1 MKQKI
6 TGPRR
11 ILSTASAGLLS
22 LLTIFFAPGLSAQ
35 EITRHK
41 VAVFSPLYLDSAFD
55 ARGNFRYEKSGAKF
69 SVPGLDFYYGVK
81 VALDSLGKRG
91 APLEIFLYDT
101 RGKESIN
108 ALLAKPEMN
117 EVEMIIA
124 HSNVS
129 ETRLLADAAQKKK
142 IPFISAT
149 LPNDAGV
156 NNNPYMVVLNS
167 TLQAHMEGIYRFL
180 QRYHPTEKVVVF
192 RKPGLQEDQIKNHLV
207 EFSKATLAS
216 KLDIKFVDLSPNFTP
231 RDLLTHLDSTRK
243 NIVIT
248 GTLEESFGIRL
259 AKQMAQL
266 NRIYPALV
274 IGMPTWD
281 NFNLAQKDLASL
293 EMIYSTP
300 FYYNRGTSLET
311 ELASDFSSEMSVR
324 PGEMFFRGYETML
337 RFGLLLLD
345 TRKDVASNLSRKGN
359 VVLTPMDIQP
369 VFKDRA
375 AMTLDYF
382 ENKYLYFIKVIGGTK
397 NVLY

>member
-11 ILSTASAGLLS
+11 ILSTVLACLLS
-22 LLTIFFAPGLSAQ
+22 LLAILLAPGLSAQ
-35 EITRHK
+35 EPARHK

-55 ARGNFRYEKSGAKF
+55 ARGNFRYEKTGAKF
-69 SVPGLDFYYGVK
+69 SVPGLDFYYGVQA
-81 VALDSLGKRG
+81 ALDSLGKRG

-337 RFGLLLLD
+337 PIFHAKEMLCLRPWTSSLYSKTGL
-345 TRKDVASNLSRKGN
+345 
-359 VVLTPMDIQP
+359 P
-369 VFKDRA
+369 
-375 AMTLDYF
+375 
-382 ENKYLYFIKVIGGTK
+382 
-397 NVLY
+397 

>member
-1 MKQKI
+1 MKLKV
-6 TGPRR
+6 TGHRKFF
-11 ILSTASAGLLS
+11 STLAAGLLF
-22 LLTIFFAPGLSAQ
+22 IFICTSASAQ
-35 EITRHK
+35 DSTRHK
-41 VAVFSPLYLDSAFD
+41 VAVFSPLYLDSVFD
-55 ARGNFRYEKSGAKF
+55 ARGNFRFEKTGARF
-69 SVPGLDFYYGVK
+69 AVPGMDFYYGVK
-81 VALDSLGKRG
+81 AALDSLGKRR

-101 RGKESIN
+101 RGKESLTAI
-108 ALLAKPEMN
+108 LARPEMD

-124 HSNVS
+124 HSNVT

-156 NNNPYMVVLNS
+156 NNNPYLVVLNT
-167 TLQAHMEGIYRFL
+167 TLQSHVEGIYRFL
-180 QRYHPTEKVVVF
+180 QRYHPTEKVIVF

-207 EFSKATLAS
+207 DFSKSTMGS
-216 KLDIKFVDLSPNFTP
+216 KLDIKFVDLNSNFSP
-231 RDLLTHLDSTRK
+231 RDLITHLDSSRK

-266 NRIYPALV
+266 NRIYPSLV
-274 IGMPTWD
+274 MGMPTWD
-281 NFNLAQKDLASL
+281 NFNLAQKDLSTL

-311 ELASDFSSEMSVR
+311 DLSSVFSSEMSVR
-324 PGEMFFRGYETML
+324 PGELFFRGYETML

-369 VFKDRA
+369 VFKDRS